1 MRLQPAAASGIGGSS
16 AAPEATAVFRTIA
29 LGLMAWVGTA
39 SASDPLPPA
48 APKILSTELDAL
60 QKERKAAQDEVVV
73 DPTGGDRVKL
83 RAQLLDMIRLLGE
96 KKNPEVV
103 PVKPKELPELPKT
116 KFELPESGAIDTLR
130 MAQNLYKAGDL
141 EAARLA
147 FKQLEEKAGTEDRLF
162 VQYMLASCLRK
173 QGKSSEA
180 AVLYREV
187 AEAKDDAFLKESALW
202 QLSMLKSSQ
211 ELESQLEQLRSRKK
225 TR

>member
-1 MRLQPAAASGIGGSS
+1 M
-16 AAPEATAVFRTIA
+16 FRTIA
-29 LGLMAWVGTA
+29 LGLIALAGTA
-39 SASDPLPPA
+39 LASDPLPPA
-48 APKILSTELDAL
+48 EPKKLSTELDAL
-60 QKERKAAQDEVVV
+60 QKERKAAQEEVVA
-73 DPTGGDRVKL
+73 DPTGGDRVKM
-83 RAQLLDMIRLLGE
+83 RAQLLEMIRLLGE
-96 KKNPEVV
+96 KKNPEIV
-103 PVKPKELPELPKT
+103 PVKPKELPEVPKT
-116 KFELPESGAIDTLR
+116 KFELPENGAIDTLR

-147 FKQLEEKAGTEDRLF
+147 FKQLEEKAGTEDRHF

>member
-1 MRLQPAAASGIGGSS
+1 M
-16 AAPEATAVFRTIA
+16 FRSIA
-29 LGLMAWVGTA
+29 LGLLGFASAAW
-39 SASDPLPPA
+39 ASDPLLPA
-48 APKILSTELDAL
+48 EPRKLSTQLEAL
-60 QKERKAAQDEVVV
+60 QKERKAAQDEVVTE
-73 DPTGGDRVKL
+73 PTGGDRVKL
-83 RAQLLDMIRLLGE
+83 RAQLLEMIRLLGE
-96 KKNPEVV
+96 KKNPEIV
-103 PVKPKELPELPKT
+103 PVKPKELPESPKT

-180 AVLYREV
+180 AVFYREV

-211 ELESQLEQLRSRKK
+211 DLESQLEQLRSRKK

>member
-1 MRLQPAAASGIGGSS
+1 M
-16 AAPEATAVFRTIA
+16 FKTIA
-29 LGLMAWVGTA
+29 VGLMTLTGTA
-39 SASDPLPPA
+39 LASDPVPPA
-48 APKILSTELDAL
+48 EPKKLSTELDAL
-60 QKERKAAQDEVVV
+60 QKERKAAQEEVTAE
-73 DPTGGDRVKL
+73 PTGSDRVKM
-83 RAQLLDMIRLLGE
+83 RAQLLEMIRLLGE
-96 KKNPEVV
+96 KKNPEIV
-103 PVKPKELPELPKT
+103 PVKPKELPESPKT
-116 KFELPESGAIDTLR
+116 KFELPENGAVDTLR

-147 FKQLEEKAGTEDRLF
+147 FKQLEEKVGTEDRLF

-173 QGKSSEA
+173 QGKSSDA